1 MSILNIILV
10 FLSIFISILF
20 WRQNN
25 KVALIISIIFTILI
39 VIFHKQVTF
48 LLDKHII
55 LPGFSTINLVDEM
68 EINIKASPFISSKWQ
83 DSSLTHLDKSI
94 RIGMVKDFIIRYK
107 PYKKSKDEIFRLLG
121 KPDYNSQLKDW
132 DLAYWLGEE
141 EKLLGSSS
149 LWFVIDFDSTGLVSE
164 FHTIRI

>member
-1 MSILNIILV
+1 MSILNLILV
-10 FLSIFISILF
+10 FLSVFISILF

-83 DSSLTHLDKSI
+83 DSSLAHSNKSI
-94 RIGMVKDFIIRYK
+94 RIGMVKDFITHYK
-107 PYKKSKDEIFRLLG
+107 PYQKSKPEILNLLG
-121 KPDYNSQLKDW
+121 KPDYNDELKEW
-132 DLAYWLGEE
+132 DLVYWLGEE
-141 EKLLGSSS
+141 KSLIGSLS
-149 LWFVIDFDSTGLVSE
+149 LWFVIEFDSTGLVSE
-164 FHTIRI
+164 FQTFKF